1 MRTSFV
7 RMGRRLLG
15 TAFAVLAGF
24 AMTACNSSS
33 TGGGGVSATVVGT
46 LTLPAAAADRPYAVL
61 VDNDT
66 DGDNGTIRAVFGTC
80 GSGTEQAYT
89 INNVPAGTYYVY
101 AAVGV
106 VSNLQQGPQP
116 GDYYGY
122 YGTGGSAPGSPNA
135 TVPSSGT
142 ETLDITLVVM

>member
-1 MRTSFV
+1 MRDSLV

-24 AMTACNSSS
+24 AMTACSSSS
-33 TGGGGVSATVVGT
+33 TDGGGGSTTVVGT
-46 LTLPAAAADRPYAVL
+46 LTLPAAAAGRPYAVL
-61 VDNDT
+61 VDNDKN
-66 DGDNGTIRAVFGTC
+66 GDNGTIGEASGTC
-80 GSGTEQAYT
+80 GSDTEQAYT

-106 VSNLQQGPQP
+106 VSNLQQGPQS
-116 GDYYGY
+116 GDYYGF
-122 YGTGGSAPGSPNA
+122 YGTGGSVPGSPNA

-142 ETLDITLVVM
+142 ETFNITLVVM